1 MDKRK
6 RGSLTVEAVIAFSV
20 FISFM
25 FMLLSMV
32 KISLVKITLENA
44 VSETA
49 KYIASAS
56 YPIGMFNDIADDSNK
71 TVKADIAELNI
82 GKDFQTKG
90 VEALY
95 EVLFADSEAKALKS
109 GDSGIDEMFK
119 VFKNAGEN
127 MIKDIVLIG
136 AENII
141 SKGGSKVV
149 GNIVSEII
157 DNSYVAINK
166 ENLTVTIAKL
176 PVPQRTYDIGYN
188 TKQFTDMGL
197 TKNDFNK
204 DDVVIGV
211 EYIYKLSFPFM
222 TSIDIKMREAAVEHA
237 WLNGGAGN
245 VTTRTEGLKIKD
257 WTDAVFGEE
266 IVYITATGKKYHNEN
281 CYYLWNSKIECY
293 KNDVKGSYTP
303 CKKCAP

>member
-71 TVKADIAELNI
+71 TVKADIAELKI

-119 VFKNAGEN
+119 VFKNAGED
-127 MIKDIVLIG
+127 MIKDIVLTG

-157 DNSYVAINK
+157 LCVQFINK
-166 ENLTVTIAKL
+166 MYYSIEALYSFIKIVNLKGTAYARNKSF
-176 PVPQRTYDIGYN
+176 TYN
-188 TKQFTDMGL
+188 LFCCL
-197 TKNDFNK
+197 
-204 DDVVIGV
+204 
-211 EYIYKLSFPFM
+211 
-222 TSIDIKMREAAVEHA
+222 
-237 WLNGGAGN
+237 
-245 VTTRTEGLKIKD
+245 
-257 WTDAVFGEE
+257 
-266 IVYITATGKKYHNEN
+266 
-281 CYYLWNSKIECY
+281 CY
-293 KNDVKGSYTP
+293 KNKSTTEHY
-303 CKKCAP
+303 KRAF